1 MRGGAPW
8 SSAIAWLAVLVQTF
22 KISQAAALLGVSD
35 DSVRRL
41 VESGKLA
48 AHPDESGRQVI
59 DGPVLARYAD
69 SLPTAIEVNF
79 GTGLSARNRLVGIV
93 TEVRSDPVMSQ
104 VHLRCG
110 PYLVT
115 SLISTDAVH
124 ELGLEPG
131 RLAVA
136 IVKATSV
143 VIETGEAEQGGG
155 R

>member
-1 MRGGAPW
+1 MRGALGDGA
-8 SSAIAWLAVLVQTF
+8 AVACLAVWVQTF

-41 VESGKLA
+41 IESGRLT
-48 AHPDESGRQVI
+48 AHPDGSGRQVV

-69 SLPTAIEVNF
+69 SLPTAIEANF
-79 GTGLSARNRLVGIV
+79 GTGLSARNRLIGIV

-131 RLAVA
+131 RLAIAV
-136 IVKATSV
+136 VKATSV
-143 VIETGEAEQGGG
+143 VIEAGETEQVGK
-155 R
+155 